1 MNASERLNAA
11 LGLAKA
17 SSALLNP
24 AMQIA
29 RGPGRMIQKLIT
41 QRPLIAA
48 GLDNIAAKG
57 YARQLGDLPH
67 PIQQALI
74 TKNPSVPGG
83 LQTRTSMARYLR
95 SARNKYETFSGSPHF
110 YPDSQFMEAPLPTGG
125 KMPVRFD
132 GYYGRGMPAV
142 TSFNRRMIPAPMPG
156 RQFNPGSSGIA
167 KNFNWHG
174 LDLPAEGMPGY
185 DDWQSIRARIPKVLA

>member
-1 MNASERLNAA
+1 MTSLDRFKTA
-11 LGLAKA
+11 
-17 SSALLNP
+17 SALLNP
-24 AMQIA
+24 AMRIA
-29 RGPGRMIQKLIT
+29 RGPGRMVSKLVG

-48 GLDNIAAKG
+48 GLDNVMAPG

-67 PIQQALI
+67 PIQQAMFSR
-74 TKNPSVPGG
+74 NPSLPGG
-83 LQTRTSMARYLR
+83 LQTRTNMARYIR

-132 GYYGRGMPAV
+132 GYYAPNMPAV
-142 TSFNRRMIPAPMPG
+142 SSFNRKAIPAPMPG
-156 RQFNPGSSGIA
+156 RQFTPGSSCVA

-174 LDLPAEGMPGY
+174 LDLPSAGMPNY
-185 DDWQSIRARIPKVLA
+185 DEWQSIRARIPKVLA